1 MSDILDRARVA
12 ARLRDFPRVA
22 VDRPDLKH
30 AAVAVCVTEHQAVP
44 SLLITRRAPRMRAHA
59 GQLALPGGRLDPG
72 ETAVQGAVR
81 ELAEEVGLDLAP
93 ADALGLLDDYVTRSG
108 YVMTPVVCWAVDAG
122 EVVPAE
128 AEVAEVH
135 HVPLHSLDVQP
146 RFLTIPESDAPVIQ
160 LPLFDRYLHAPTA
173 AIVYQFCQV
182 ACRGVATRVAH
193 LEQPV
198 FAWR

>member
-1 MSDILDRARVA
+1 VSDILDRARVA

-30 AAVAVCVTEHQAVP
+30 AAVAVCITEHQGVP

-182 ACRGVATRVAH
+182 ACRGLATRVAH